1 MWTGPNDAPLSSKE
15 ERMQRLPT
23 LWTVTA
29 TKEPEIVGYIVV
41 AGDSWFPVY
50 KRPNV
55 FHMLMMHLF
64 FGWEYQPVQE

>member
-1 MWTGPNDAPLSSKE
+1 MLEE
-15 ERMQRLPT
+15 ERMAT
-23 LWTVTA
+23 LYIA
-29 TKEPEIVGYIVV
+29 TSTEYWKAPDPVGYIVIAEGYTV
-41 AGDSWFPVY
+41 EVY